1 MTHDPTA
8 EEIRAFA
15 QEHNLTD
22 AQARRV
28 LDAHGAD
35 ESTWDEAARS
45 LVHFLKAPP

>member
-1 MTHDPTA
+1 MTDA
-8 EEIRAFA
+8 EIRAFA
-15 QEHNLTD
+15 FRQGLTE